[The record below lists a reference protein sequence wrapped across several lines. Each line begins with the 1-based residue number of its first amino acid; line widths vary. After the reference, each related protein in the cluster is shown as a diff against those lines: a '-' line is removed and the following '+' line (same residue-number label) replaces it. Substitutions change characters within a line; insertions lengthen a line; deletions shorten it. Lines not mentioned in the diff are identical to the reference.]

1 MGQRARVASHRL
13 RASKVD
19 RVVVD
24 EAWRLQV
31 FLGIHLDVLD
41 LERGVRAVE
50 FVLGATSTLELAEAL
65 L

>member
-41 LERGVRAVE
+41 LERGVRAIKLMVR
-50 FVLGATSTLELAEAL
+50 AAAALELV
-65 L
+65 